1 MSVVPSTGKAP
12 GIDYLGPTSGYR
24 LRGLQGQVI
33 DALGQAIV
41 GGRYKPGD
49 ILPREAELIQQY
61 GVSRTSIREAMKVL
75 AAKGLVEIRQRVGTT
90 VRPQEMWSVF
100 DSDLL
105 AWHHAQGLGSV
116 VMRDLVEL
124 RQILEP
130 SAAKLAAGRATMTD
144 LRRLERAQA
153 EMFQKASDNDGY
165 AAADVEFHLAVY
177 ATSHNALLQRF
188 GRLVADFMRLSFE
201 IQQRARDET
210 TSDFSA
216 DAAQHQEV
224 YRSINRGDSEAAF
237 ESMLQIVLEGK
248 SSLIEALGQLEEVAG
263 AAGE

>member
-1 MSVVPSTGKAP
+1 MTVVPS
-12 GIDYLGPTSGYR
+12 SGYR
-24 LRGLQGQVI
+24 MRGLQGQVI

-41 GGRYKPGD
+41 GGRYKPGE
-49 ILPREAELIQQY
+49 ILPREAELIKEY

-90 VRPQEMWSVF
+90 VRPQEMWSAF

-105 AWHHAQGLGSV
+105 AWHHAQGLGAS

-130 SAAKLAAGRATMTD
+130 AAAKLAAGRATMTD
-144 LRRLERAQA
+144 LRRLERAQTD
-153 EMFQKASDNDGY
+153 MFQKAADHEGY

-201 IQQRARDET
+201 IQQKASDDSA
-210 TSDFSA
+210 SDFSE
-216 DAAQHQEV
+216 DAALHQEV
-224 YRSINRGDSEAAF
+224 YQSINRGDANDAF

-248 SSLIEALGQLEEVAG
+248 ASLIEALGQLDDVAD
-263 AAGE
+263 AVRE